1 MRHRQSIMT
10 KGFVYG
16 VCVAALLPLG
26 ALRAQGPTPTSQMPA
41 GSVAAPKP
49 PETAIPAPLSPIRAA
64 VPPAMEERE
73 DPFSPSPTDAERR
86 AEDDRRVRELVQ
98 PMINQM
104 RDAISQGMGA
114 QIEQN
119 MQKAIEGMK
128 RPEASLQTGPA
139 GTTAGAPGMTKAR
152 RDRPTSSEE
161 KQEDEAEARAED
173 LYAKAKM
180 LIEDPDPKKQALGRA
195 MLEQYDRGAM
205 PRWSSGSGV
214 YFIGCVN
221 KKRMYRDKFGDVF
234 TSEFWFDGSAGANNT
249 TGGTGVTQTTAARQA
264 QRTASGSSSGQGSAM
279 GVDPCAD

>member
-1 MRHRQSIMT
+1 MRHRRPRMA

-16 VCVAALLPLG
+16 ICVAALLPLG
-26 ALRAQGPTPTSQMPA
+26 VSRAQGPTTLSQPPA
-41 GSVAAPKP
+41 AALPGAKP
-49 PETAIPAPLSPIRAA
+49 PEASASPSPIRAA

-119 MQKAIEGMK
+119 MQKAMEGMK

-139 GTTAGAPGMTKAR
+139 GAGAGAPGTTKAR
-152 RDRPTSSEE
+152 RDRPASAEE
-161 KQEDEAEARAED
+161 RHEDEAEARAEE
-173 LYAKAKM
+173 LYTKAKT

-221 KKRMYRDKFGDVF
+221 KKRMYRDKFGTLF
-234 TSEFWFDGSAGANNT
+234 TSEFWFDGAAGANNT

-264 QRTASGSSSGQGSAM
+264 QRTASNSSGGQGSAM